1 MKKRLWLVWSM
12 ALALFASCSTI
23 SSLQYDSLQ
32 PAEFSFPESVK
43 RVGVVNNMPRII
55 ADEASMS
62 RTAGLLEGDG
72 KVVAEALAEEIA
84 ATEYFDEVV
93 ICDSSL
99 CELTLSLKGHQSLRD
114 DWRGNVLSRS
124 QVREW
129 TDKLGVDMLFSV
141 ERVRI
146 EVKKSANM
154 SNLLYPP
161 TIDGIISV
169 VMRAYVPNRD
179 TSMLTVTRKDTIFW
193 ESGPELT
200 FTQIV
205 KESSGYVAQMLVPYL
220 IPSWKEDIRFYFEGG
235 NVDMR
240 DAGFYVR
247 EHDWSEAYPL
257 WKKLYDN
264 KKGKQKMRAAFN
276 LALYHEMQGE
286 FETATTYLN
295 EAANLAKPE
304 TFEAALIASYRSQLA
319 ERMTEYQRL
328 RLQMQRFEDK

>member
-1 MKKRLWLVWSM
+1 MKKRLWLVWSV
-12 ALALFASCSTI
+12 ALALFSSCSTI
-23 SSLQYDSLQ
+23 SSLRYDSLR
-32 PAEFSFPESVK
+32 PAQFSFPSSVR
-43 RVGVVNNMPRII
+43 RVGVINNLPRVI

-62 RTAGLLEGDG
+62 RSAGYLLGDG
-72 KVVAEALAEEIA
+72 KIVSEALAEEIA

-93 ICDSSL
+93 ICDSAL
-99 CELTLSLKGHQSLRD
+99 CEMTISIKGHQFLRD
-114 DWRGNVLSRS
+114 DWPGNILSKWKV
-124 QVREW
+124 QEW

-141 ERVRI
+141 ERVNI

-169 VMRAYVPNRD
+169 IMRAYVPNRD
-179 TSMLTVTRKDTIFW
+179 TSLLTITRKDTIFW
-193 ESGPELT
+193 ESGPKLT

-220 IPSWKEDIRFYFEGG
+220 IPSWEEDIRFYFDGG

-257 WKKLYDN
+257 WKKLYDS
-264 KKGKQKMRAAFN
+264 KKGNKKMRAAFN

-286 FETATTYLN
+286 FEMATTYLN
-295 EAANLAKPE
+295 EAASLAKPE
-304 TFEAALIASYRSQLA
+304 TFEAALIASYRSQLS
-319 ERMTEYQRL
+319 ERMVEYQRL